1 MERAHAAVGG
11 VVGHA
16 EAEQGRRRLVAR
28 GITRTLDAPERNAL
42 YSAARAE
49 SLARKVTDGHVLL
62 WSAGPDPERGARQVP
77 SAADRRKQF
86 VSMLTRI
93 GGKRGEGLDA
103 VGRAIELLSAHAI
116 VSGDPDPLCLP
127 ASGTLVN
134 MLLHSEQARLDGA
147 GGRLRTAFR
156 WMKEHLRWPIDVDLG
171 VTDAAALGAAPAQKN
186 LQAAKQRAGTLPI
199 GYKCQLEHEARAATP
214 SCLRH
219 MARSLLLAGID
230 VSVRVEDSEAASM
243 RVDRDEPDD
252 VAVVYAPITKDGAPI
267 LLYAP
272 ARGFLG
278 PYEWMPQ
285 HREDVEAAGGRMFP
299 AWVRPYGSKG
309 LVAVATVWQEAG
321 AATKEDIR
329 SLQIEISSRPPLC
342 MPAEAGG
349 KRGPGALNLTG
360 HSQHGTLTDWS
371 KGIGPLPP
379 ALPYAAAIAAAVPPA
394 VKEIPPRGFLKEECR
409 AFGHWLRDKDAV
421 STASDPHRGG
431 AEHLVMEQRYTEGDE
446 REGERT
452 EQLRLRR
459 RMADYGAAA
468 IAGWEAHWG
477 SHWWHLPCDRTSCRI
492 LWDPPERLT
501 PRAPVVPPPPPLPPK
516 PGFIGPRNYRIP
528 KRTKG

>member
-1 MERAHAAVGG
+1 MPPDARDDIVARAHAAAGGVGG
-11 VVGHA
+11 HA
-16 EAEQGRRRLVAR
+16 VAEQGRRRLVAR
-28 GITRTLDAPERNAL
+28 GTTRTLDAPARNAL

-49 SLARKVTDGHVLL
+49 SLASKVTDGHVLL
-62 WSAGPDPERGARQVP
+62 WSAGLDPERGARQVP
-77 SAADRRKQF
+77 SAAERRRQF
-86 VSMLTRI
+86 VSMLTRV

-103 VGRAIELLSAHAI
+103 IGRAIELLSAHARE
-116 VSGDPDPLCLP
+116 SADSDPLCLP

-134 MLLHSEQARLDGA
+134 MLLDAEQRRLDGA
-147 GGRLRTAFR
+147 GARLRTAFR
-156 WMKEHLRWPIDVDLG
+156 WMREHLRWPIDVEIG
-171 VTDAAALGAAPAQKN
+171 VTDAAALGAAAAQRP
-186 LQAAKQRAGTLPI
+186 LAPAKQKAGTLPI
-199 GYKCQLEHEARAATP
+199 GYKCQLEHEAKAQAG

-230 VSVRVEDSEAASM
+230 VSIRVEDSEAASL
-243 RVDRDEPDD
+243 RSDHDAPDD

-278 PYEWMPQ
+278 PYDWLAQ
-285 HREDVEAAGGRMFP
+285 HRADVDAAGGRMFP
-299 AWVRPYGSKG
+299 TWVRPYGSKG
-309 LVAVATVWQEAG
+309 AIAAATTWQESG

-329 SLQIEISSRPPLC
+329 ALQVEISARPPLC
-342 MPAEAGG
+342 MPAEAWG

-360 HSQHGTLTDWS
+360 HSQHGSMTDWG

-379 ALPYAAAIAAAVPPA
+379 TLPYAAAIAAAQPPA
-394 VKEIPPRGFLKEECR
+394 VREAPPRGFLKEECR
-409 AFGHWLRDKDAV
+409 ALGHWLRDKDAV
-421 STASDPHRGG
+421 STASEPRLGG
-431 AEHLVMEQRYTEGDE
+431 AEHTVMEQRYTEGDE

-468 IAGWEAHWG
+468 IAGWEAQWG

-492 LWDPPERLT
+492 LWDPPERVA
-501 PRAPVVPPPPPLPPK
+501 PR
-516 PGFIGPRNYRIP
+516 G
-528 KRTKG
+528 